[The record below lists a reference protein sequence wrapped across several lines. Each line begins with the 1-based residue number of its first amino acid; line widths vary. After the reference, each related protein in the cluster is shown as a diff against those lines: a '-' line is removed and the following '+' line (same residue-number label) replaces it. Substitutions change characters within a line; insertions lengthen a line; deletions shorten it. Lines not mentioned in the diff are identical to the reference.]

1 MPGPYNIKTLTF
13 NAANSNLH
21 KDSVDQLTSTL
32 DVENEQPDAIFISFQ
47 EAANSW
53 HGENLGERIAK
64 RLRNLGENSE
74 GYTLAYNESFRTMTK
89 PFEIGK
95 VGSVVL
101 VRNDRLNEIIVEKK
115 NSGQE
120 SWVHGF
126 NKGGTYTTLRI
137 GNSRVGLVGGHF
149 DSGNEAYRTD
159 ERNALTDHFLD
170 QKKHQDHVDSIILM
184 GDLNERLHS
193 DLYIDH
199 RNFIQ
204 YIDHYIDEHLDQWPD
219 GRPSHQQV
227 LENTE
232 RHQQLHQELIER
244 FDPLYNQGH
253 PDGFNG
259 FMFGK
264 SEFLSYL
271 KFDRNGNIKQSEDAT
286 HNRKIGAL
294 DNIGFK
300 NHGDRGKFTAE
311 EHSVHTHQIT
321 KPNGREASDHKAVTR
336 TLTFEDIEL
345 EPRQKL
351 TKEFERKIIQG
362 FDLGAFGSSHKVTID
377 GKKYEVPQRV
387 KHFYERLTGEEN
399 LNLQEEITTMHN
411 QANQRSS
418 HLLFFGRTQDSTNQW
433 LENLNIRVDQ

>member
-21 KDSVDQLTSTL
+21 KDSVDQLARAL
-32 DVENEQPDAIFISFQ
+32 KVDEEAPDAIFISFQ

-64 RLRNLGENSE
+64 RRDLQ
-74 GYTLAYNESFRTMTK
+74 GYTLVYNKSFRTMTK
-89 PFEIGK
+89 PLEIGK

-120 SWVHGF
+120 SWIHGF
-126 NKGGTYTTLRI
+126 NKGGIYTTLRM

-149 DSGNEAYRTD
+149 DSGNGDYRND
-159 ERNALTDHFLD
+159 ERNALTDHFSN
-170 QKKHQDHVDSIILM
+170 QEEHQDHVDSIILM

-204 YIDHYIDEHLDQWPD
+204 YIDHYIDEHAPD
-219 GRPSHQQV
+219 STHQQV
-227 LENTE
+227 LEDTDN
-232 RHQQLHQELIER
+232 HQQLHQELIER

-300 NHGDRGKFTAE
+300 NHHNDENGERQFTAE
-311 EHSVHTHQIT
+311 ANSTHTHTIT
-321 KPNGREASDHKAVTR
+321 TRHGNERAASDHKAVTR
-336 TLTFEDIEL
+336 TLTFKDIEL

-362 FDLGAFGSSHKVTID
+362 FDLGVFGSSHKVTID
-377 GKKYEVPQRV
+377 GKEYEVPQRV
-387 KHFYERLTGEEN
+387 KNFYERLTSEEN
-399 LNLQEEITTMHN
+399 LNLEVEINAIHN
-411 QANQRSS
+411 QANRRSS
-418 HLLFFGRTQDSTNQW
+418 HLLFFGKTQDSTNQW
-433 LENLNIRVDQ
+433 LTNLQIQ